1 MPNTIPLRDWF
12 EIIDG
17 EYLSS
22 FIADGGSSI
31 KFAVTPEHLNAPLHE
46 MADTRCREL
55 GYLVL
60 RLDARA
66 MRAHMPQDFFFTLAR
81 QVDWRALA
89 RRVVLRLASENGYAV
104 EGIGPENPDVYE
116 AIATANDVSP
126 RMVHTDLK
134 PALYQEVFFD
144 SNMAKDF
151 RVSMSHLCWREFV
164 PYEYTAQPLL
174 DWLTGENT
182 RISAVRPFSI
192 AGGINRTTARY
203 FIESSLYWI
212 RHADYAGTVILFD
225 NGRVT
230 VARNPRDEHR
240 YYTRPMTLE
249 HYELLR
255 EFIDGVDRL
264 TNTLMVV
271 VTGDEFLDTS
281 PERRSRGYGIYP
293 ALQTRVMDDVRDT
306 NRANPVASLVLLS

>member
-1 MPNTIPLRDWF
+1 MQNTIHLSHWF
-12 EIIDG
+12 KVIDT

-31 KFAVTPEHLNAPLHE
+31 KFAVTPENLNSPLYE
-46 MADTRCREL
+46 MVDTRGREL
-55 GYLVL
+55 DYLVL
-60 RLDARA
+60 RLDAKT
-66 MRAHMPQDFFFTLAR
+66 MRAHMPQDFFFALAR
-81 QVDWRALA
+81 QVDWRELA
-89 RRVVLRLASENGYAV
+89 RRVVLRIASENGYGV
-104 EGIGPENPDVYE
+104 EGVGPESPGVYE
-116 AIATANDVSP
+116 AIATANNVSP
-126 RMVHTDLK
+126 RMVHIELK
-134 PALYQEVFFD
+134 PALQQEVFSN

-151 RVSMSHLCWREFV
+151 RVCMSHLCWKEFV
-164 PYEYTAQPLL
+164 PFEYTGQPLL

-182 RISAVRPFSI
+182 KISGVRPFSI

-212 RHADYAGTVILFD
+212 RHAGYAGTVILLD
-225 NGRVT
+225 SRRVT
-230 VARNPRDEHR
+230 VSRNPRDDHR
-240 YYTRPMTLE
+240 YYTRAMTLE

-271 VTGDEFLDTS
+271 VTSDAFLDTS

-293 ALQTRVMDDVRDT
+293 ALQTRVMDDVRDL
-306 NRANPVASLVLLS
+306 NRANPVASLVALS